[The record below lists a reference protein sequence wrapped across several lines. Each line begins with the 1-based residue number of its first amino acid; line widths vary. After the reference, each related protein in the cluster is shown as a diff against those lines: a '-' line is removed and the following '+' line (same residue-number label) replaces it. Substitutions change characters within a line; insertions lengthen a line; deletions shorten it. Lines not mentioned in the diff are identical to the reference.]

1 MTIVLGLSL
10 YTWVMIAFLVI
21 LLIVLVLGDIGDLGF
36 DTDVGT
42 DIDTGL
48 SPLSLP
54 VIAVFGTAFGGFG
67 TLFEMMDFGP
77 FVTPVLAIVGA
88 MLVAGGMWVVMMNVF
103 VKTQAETKVELKDLV
118 GTKGQ
123 VMVPIRPGQTGQIL
137 VITEAR
143 GRTLV
148 DAIADDSINTD
159 EHVVVDSIAGN
170 AVKVHRA

>member
-10 YTWVMIAFLVI
+10 YTWVMIAFLVL

-36 DTDVGT
+36 DSDVGA

-54 VIAVFGTAFGGFG
+54 IIAVFATG
-67 TLFEMMDFGP
+67 
-77 FVTPVLAIVGA
+77 GA

-103 VKTQAETKVELKDLV
+103 VKTQAETKVELRDLV

-148 DAIADDSINTD
+148 DAVADDPISTD
-159 EHVVVDSIAGN
+159 EHVAVDS
-170 AVKVHRA
+170 VMW